1 MGKHC
6 ACMLGGGSDDADL
19 PPSTTHA
26 SRRVPATQL
35 PVPHDLGMIFMF
47 VAVYSQRSC
56 FYFSSPR
63 HYQQSVHMAKR
74 CEDVAKN
81 EVFVRNAVGDVW
93 RIREFRVMAAE
104 TGVYACNWLIRGANR
119 H

>member
-1 MGKHC
+1 
-6 ACMLGGGSDDADL
+6 
-19 PPSTTHA
+19 
-26 SRRVPATQL
+26 
-35 PVPHDLGMIFMF
+35 
-47 VAVYSQRSC
+47 
-56 FYFSSPR
+56 
-63 HYQQSVHMAKR
+63 MAKR